1 MESNGIE
8 PKKERNK
15 KAEPMKKP
23 EQLVYVGPNIR
34 GGRLA
39 QYTVFR
45 GGLPAHIEALLAD
58 HPHMRSL
65 IVPIWE
71 LAAAKARSVT
81 PGTIE
86 YRAAE
91 NLRGGA

>member
-1 MESNGIE
+1 L
-8 PKKERNK
+8 
-15 KAEPMKKP
+15 

-34 GGRLA
+34 GGRMA

-45 GGLPAHIEALLAD
+45 GGLPAYIEALLD
-58 HPHMRSL
+58 EQPHIRNL
-65 IVPIWE
+65 IVPIAQ
-71 LAAAKARSVT
+71 LAEAQRRSVT

-91 NLRGGA
+91 KLRGGTQGGL